1 MRKKLKIAAAIVV
14 GLALLAALALFLQS
28 VNIPVLDPKGLI
40 AHEQRNLII
49 FTVILS
55 LFVIVPVYAMTIL
68 FAWRY
73 REHHKT
79 SRHAPEWAK
88 SHVIEG
94 LMWGVPLVIILI
106 LSVVTWR
113 TSHSLDPFRPI
124 DSNKKPLTIQVVSLQ
139 WKWLFIYPEQKIATV
154 NYFQMPKDVPVT
166 FEITSDAP
174 MNSFWI
180 PALGSQI
187 YSMNGMTTKLHL
199 VANEVGKYN
208 GMSANISG
216 AGFADMKFV
225 AEAVE
230 PADFIKWVAGIQKST
245 NELDLAEYEE
255 LAKPS
260 SHVHTTE
267 YVLAKEDLHRTIVM
281 KYMAPAG
288 SSKEGE
294 HAGGH
299 DHGGSGR

>member
-1 MRKKLKIAAAIVV
+1 MHRRRKYKLAAAIVV
-14 GLALLAALALFLQS
+14 GLALLAAVALLLQS
-28 VNIPVLDPKGLI
+28 LNIPVLNPKGLI

-49 FTVILS
+49 FTIILS
-55 LFVIVPVYAMTIL
+55 LFVIIPVYTMTFL

-73 REHHKT
+73 REHHRT
-79 SRHAPEWAK
+79 SRHAPDWEK
-88 SHVIEG
+88 SNAIEAVMG
-94 LMWGVPLVIILI
+94 GVPIVIILI

-124 DSNKKPLTIQVVSLQ
+124 ESDKKPLTVQVVSLQ

-154 NYFQMPKDVPVT
+154 NYFQMPKDVPVV

-199 VANEVGKYN
+199 VAHEVGKYN
-208 GMSANISG
+208 GSSANISG

-230 PADFIKWVAGIQKST
+230 PGDFIKWVSSIQKST
-245 NELDLAEYEE
+245 NELDMDEYEE
-255 LAKPS
+255 LVKPS
-260 SHVHTTE
+260 SHVRTTE

-281 KYMAPAG
+281 KHMAPAS
-288 SSKEGE
+288 SSKD
-294 HAGGH
+294 GH
-299 DHGGSGR
+299 GKHGGSGR

>member
-1 MRKKLKIAAAIVV
+1 MHRRRKYKLAAAIVV
-14 GLALLAALALFLQS
+14 GLALLAAVALLLQS
-28 VNIPVLDPKGLI
+28 LNIPVLNPKGLI

-49 FTVILS
+49 FTIILS
-55 LFVIVPVYAMTIL
+55 LFVIIPVYTMTFL

-73 REHHKT
+73 REHHRT
-79 SRHAPEWAK
+79 SRHAPDWEK
-88 SHVIEG
+88 SNAIEAV
-94 LMWGVPLVIILI
+94 MWGVPIVIILI

-124 DSNKKPLTIQVVSLQ
+124 ESDKKPLTVQVVSLQ

-154 NYFQMPKDVPVT
+154 NYFQMPKDVPVV

-199 VANEVGKYN
+199 VAHEVGKYN
-208 GMSANISG
+208 GSSANISG

-230 PADFIKWVAGIQKST
+230 PGDFIKWVSSIQKST
-245 NELDLAEYEE
+245 NELDMDEYEE
-255 LAKPS
+255 LVKPS
-260 SHVHTTE
+260 SHVRTTE

-281 KYMAPAG
+281 KHMAPAS
-288 SSKEGE
+288 SSKDGA
-294 HAGGH
+294 HNNHGGGGH
-299 DHGGSGR
+299 